1 MLSRWQKDYNL
12 ARPHGAPQDQAPVS
26 FAADWSA
33 AAQNAHA
40 SHDLLET
47 LTWAMLGSHSRIG
60 RPNQSRT
67 GNSTPDWLGL
77 AGQVNTVCINQPRPD
92 GLISWKLYA
101 SSLLRAALDAPLHIQ
116 GDHWRANNIS
126 LRPVRRLQSSLVDS
140 VL

>member
-26 FAADWSA
+26 FA
-33 AAQNAHA
+33 
-40 SHDLLET
+40 
-47 LTWAMLGSHSRIG
+47 GIG

-77 AGQVNTVCINQPRPD
+77 AGQVNTVCSNRSRPD
-92 GLISWKLYA
+92 GLISWKHYT

-116 GDHWRANNIS
+116 GDHWRANNVL